1 MKNRDYYQ
9 VLGLARTAS
18 TADIKKAYRK
28 LARQLHPD
36 VSDDPQGEEKF
47 KVVVE
52 AYATLKH
59 PEKRRQY
66 DKLHK
71 PPIEEYRSPPPDRQE
86 PNDIHPKDFQDF
98 GAADMPNA
106 SKSRGR
112 GEQRAQKQEQ
122 NQEQNQAQNQAQEK
136 AQEKAQAPVP
146 GENHVVSMAVSLEQ
160 IFNGGRTEVTVEA
173 SEYDAHGLS
182 HRVSHTYQVTIP
194 KGVREGQRL
203 RLAGKGGA
211 GRHSGAPGDLHI
223 VLTVKPHLQYR
234 VKGRDLYL
242 DVPLLPRLAA
252 LGGTVEIPTLAGNVA
267 LNIRPGTFTGKHL
280 RLAKRGLPSLYGEAG
295 DLYAVVRIVVQ
306 EGTLTFEEELQ
317 AQIAAMSALKSRG
330 HFKNDGL

>member
-1 MKNRDYYQ
+1 MNPMKNRDYYQ
-9 VLGLARTAS
+9 VLGVARTAS

-71 PPIEEYRSPPPDRQE
+71 PPVEERRSPPPDRQE
-86 PNDIHPKDFQDF
+86 RNDIHAKEFQDF
-98 GAADMPNA
+98 GTSDMPNA
-106 SKSRGR
+106 SKPRGR
-112 GEQRAQKQEQ
+112 SEQRAQQQEQ
-122 NQEQNQAQNQAQEK
+122 NHEP
-136 AQEKAQAPVP
+136 APVS

-160 IFNGGRTEVTVEA
+160 IFNGGRTEITVEA
-173 SEYDAHGLS
+173 SECDARGLS

-211 GRHSGAPGDLHI
+211 GRHGGAPGDLYI
-223 VLTVKPHLQYR
+223 VLTIKPHLQYR

-252 LGGTVEIPTLAGNVA
+252 LGGAVEIPTLAGNVA
-267 LNIRPGTFTGKHL
+267 LNIRPGTSTGKHL
-280 RLAKRGLPSLYGEAG
+280 RLAKRGLPSLHGEAG

-306 EGTLTFEEELQ
+306 EGVRTFEQELQ
-317 AQIAAMSALKSRG
+317 AQIAAMSASKSNSKG
-330 HFKNDGL
+330 AASL

>member
-1 MKNRDYYQ
+1 MNPMKNRDYYQ
-9 VLGLARTAS
+9 VLGVARTAS

-36 VSDDPQGEEKF
+36 VSDDPRGEEKF

-71 PPIEEYRSPPPDRQE
+71 PPVEERRSSPPDRQE
-86 PNDIHPKDFQDF
+86 RNDIHAKEFQDF
-98 GAADMPNA
+98 GAADMPND
-106 SKSRGR
+106 SRSRDR
-112 GEQRAQKQEQ
+112 GEQRAQHQEQQQEQ
-122 NQEQNQAQNQAQEK
+122 NHEP
-136 AQEKAQAPVP
+136 APVS

-211 GRHSGAPGDLHI
+211 GRHGGAPGDLYI
-223 VLTVKPHLQYR
+223 VLTVKPHSQYR

-252 LGGTVEIPTLAGNVA
+252 LGGAVEIPTLAGNVA
-267 LNIRPGTFTGKHL
+267 LNIRPGTCSGKHL
-280 RLAKRGLPSLYGEAG
+280 RLAKRGLPSLHGEAG
-295 DLYAVVRIVVQ
+295 DLYAVVRIVAQ
-306 EGTLTFEEELQ
+306 EGMHTFEEELQ
-317 AQIAAMSALKSRG
+317 AQIAAMSASKSRD

>member
-9 VLGLARTAS
+9 VLGVARTAS

-36 VSDDPQGEEKF
+36 VSDDPHGEEKF

-52 AYATLKH
+52 AYATLKN
-59 PEKRRQY
+59 PDKRRQY

-86 PNDIHPKDFQDF
+86 RNDIHVKDFQDF
-98 GAADMPNA
+98 GTSDMPNA
-106 SKSRGR
+106 TKSRGR
-112 GEQRAQKQEQ
+112 SEQRAQKQEQ
-122 NQEQNQAQNQAQEK
+122 NHEP
-136 AQEKAQAPVP
+136 APVS

-194 KGVREGQRL
+194 KGVRAGQRL

-211 GRHSGAPGDLHI
+211 GRHGGAPGDLYI

-242 DVPLLPRLAA
+242 DVPVLPRLAA
-252 LGGTVEIPTLAGNVA
+252 LGGAVEIPTLAGNVA
-267 LNIRPGTFTGKHL
+267 LNIRPGTTSGKHL
-280 RLAKRGLPSLYGEAG
+280 RLAKRGLPSLHGEAG
-295 DLYAVVRIVVQ
+295 DLYAVVRIVAQ
-306 EGTLTFEEELQ
+306 EGMHTFEEELQ
-317 AQIAAMSALKSRG
+317 AQIAAIAAAKSRG
-330 HFKNDGL
+330 HFKNDGF